1 MAELKYWVWLAS
13 LQGVRRRVKYRLI
26 EHLGD
31 VRRVYFS
38 CEQDYAALDFL
49 DKSECEALMDK
60 SLDFARR
67 TVDICADSGIT
78 ILTRADAAYPLR
90 LTEIDDPPLALYVRG
105 RLPDIDGM
113 CAVAVVGTRKASEYG
128 LKMAEKM
135 GYGITKC
142 GGLVIS
148 GLTRGVDDH
157 AARGALLAGGAC
169 VGVLGVAIDA
179 VGEDDGLAREVE
191 RGGALV
197 SEYAPGTRRSSYF
210 FRERNRITSGLSV
223 ATLVIEAPARSGAL
237 LFADEAMSQGR
248 EVFAVPAN
256 ADSVTA
262 EGSNRLIIDGAS
274 PAVDVWN
281 VLGGFSERFPNLRRS
296 GAKPPE
302 EAVESAV
309 RASVKENAEAEEAG
323 GAASE
328 GAGSGGKKAKKGL
341 LRRLREKKDI
351 DKAKDEEYID
361 LQKQLSGLSET
372 QLAIVSAITQPHTH
386 VDDIIERA
394 GLPAAAVLSE
404 LTMLQVLGYISQEPG
419 KRFSLNITSQK

>member
-13 LQGVRRRVKYRLI
+13 LRGVRRRVKYRLI
-26 EHLGD
+26 EHMGD
-31 VRRVYFS
+31 VRRVYFAR
-38 CEQDYAALDFL
+38 EEDYAALGFL
-49 DKSECEALMDK
+49 DKAESEALMDK
-60 SLDFARR
+60 SLEFARR
-67 TVDICADSGIT
+67 SVDICSDMGIT

-128 LKMAEKM
+128 LRMAEKM

-148 GLTRGVDDH
+148 GLTRGVDEH

-210 FRERNRITSGLSV
+210 FRERNRITSGLAV
-223 ATLVIEAPARSGAL
+223 ATLVIEAPERSGAL

-296 GAKPPE
+296 GARPPE
-302 EAVESAV
+302 AAVESAV
-309 RASVKENAEAEEAG
+309 RASAAASSDEGENAAEP
-323 GAASE
+323 AAK
-328 GAGSGGKKAKKGL
+328 AKQGGKKAKKGL

-351 DKAKDEEYID
+351 DKANAEEYID

-372 QLAIVSAITQPHTH
+372 QLAVVTAITGPHTH
-386 VDDIIERA
+386 VDDIIERT
-394 GLPAAAVLSE
+394 GMSAAAVLSE
-404 LTMLQVLGYISQEPG
+404 LTMLQVMGYVSQEPG
-419 KRFSLNITSQK
+419 KRFSLNITSK

>member
-1 MAELKYWVWLAS
+1 M
-13 LQGVRRRVKYRLI
+13 RRRVKYRLI

-49 DKSECEALMDK
+49 DKSEREALMDK

-142 GGLVIS
+142 GGLVVS
-148 GLTRGVDDH
+148 GLTRGVDEH

-179 VGEDDGLAREVE
+179 VGEDDGLRARWSAA
-191 RGGALV
+191 GALV

-274 PAVDVWN
+274 RRWTC
-281 VLGGFSERFPNLRRS
+281 GMFSEGSPSASLICAAAGQSRPKRLWRAPCAPPSKKMPRLKRPAGQLRK
-296 GAKPPE
+296 GP
-302 EAVESAV
+302 
-309 RASVKENAEAEEAG
+309 
-323 GAASE
+323 GAA
-328 GAGSGGKKAKKGL
+328 ARRPKKGC
-341 LRRLREKKDI
+341 
-351 DKAKDEEYID
+351 
-361 LQKQLSGLSET
+361 
-372 QLAIVSAITQPHTH
+372 
-386 VDDIIERA
+386 
-394 GLPAAAVLSE
+394 
-404 LTMLQVLGYISQEPG
+404 
-419 KRFSLNITSQK
+419 